1 MRTSLLLTLVAASV
15 MVFTGCEL
23 KNRNGGSGS
32 GDDAAYAGGAGDAGL
47 TIDPNGAVA
56 DPNDPNAGA
65 YGTGGNFE
73 DTRTRIGDA
82 GLEPL
87 LFTFDS
93 YTLPEEE
100 RGKADMAA
108 DYLLNNPSYVMV
120 IEGNTDER
128 GSNEYNLSLSEQ
140 RAISVRDYMVSL
152 GIDTNRLQTRAFG
165 EEKPANPGHDEEA
178 WRQNRR
184 AEFVP
189 YK

>member
-15 MVFTGCEL
+15 MVFTGCDL
-23 KNRNGGSGS
+23 RSRGGAGS
-32 GDDAAYAGGAGDAGL
+32 GDDAAYAGGDNGL
-47 TIDPNGAVA
+47 SVDPNAA

-65 YGTGGNFE
+65 YGSAGNFE

-100 RGKADMAA
+100 RAKADTAA

-152 GIDTNRLQTRAFG
+152 GIDSNRLQTRAFG